1 MTGLPLPV
9 RDGVGPSCVALPEGG
24 DWPTIADF
32 LLQRFAAIPRA
43 TWEARIEAGDVVDE
57 HGLRVTAA
65 RPYQPRLRVYYYR
78 SLDSEPVIPFDE
90 QVLHQDAHLLVVDKP
105 HFLPVTPVGKYVQQ
119 SLLVRLKRKLGLDQL
134 APLHRIDRE
143 TAGLVL
149 FSVQPHG
156 RGPYSALFAERAI
169 HKRYEAIVPWPSGC
183 VLPAIRHSR
192 LVPDRHFMRMAEVDG
207 EPNAETHFELLE
219 AHDGWARLGLSP
231 FTGRRHQLRVHC
243 AALGLPI
250 RNDAI
255 YPVLRPEGS
264 DDFGHPLQLLAR
276 EISFVDPLSGAERRF
291 TSRLSLTLPA

>member
-1 MTGLPLPV
+1 MSHLPLPV

-24 DWPTIADF
+24 DWLTIADF

-169 HKRYEAIVPWPSGC
+169 HKRYEAIV
-183 VLPAIRHSR
+183 R
-192 LVPDRHFMRMAEVDG
+192 LQQLEV
-207 EPNAETHFELLE
+207 
-219 AHDGWARLGLSP
+219 
-231 FTGRRHQLRVHC
+231 
-243 AALGLPI
+243 
-250 RNDAI
+250 
-255 YPVLRPEGS
+255 
-264 DDFGHPLQLLAR
+264 
-276 EISFVDPLSGAERRF
+276 
-291 TSRLSLTLPA
+291 LSLIHI